1 VLLCVPDAEIAAAAA
16 AIAPGRLVGHC
27 SGATGLDVLSPHEA
41 FSLHP
46 LMTVPAGAPRDVLES
61 AGCAVDGSTPRAL
74 ELSRALAARLGMRAT
89 QVTDRDRAA
98 YHAAA
103 SIASNFLVTLEGAAE
118 RLAATAGVE
127 RALLAP
133 LVRAAVENWA
143 ARGAEEA
150 LTGPIAR
157 GDDETVVRQRDAGG
171 GGDMRIIRT
180 NAEMRAH
187 RWRARGTVGLVP
199 TMGAFHGGHHAL
211 MRAARERCDEV
222 VVSLFVNP
230 AQFNEPA
237 DLDAYPRDEARD
249 AAEAAELGID
259 VLYTPPVEDVYPPG
273 FATSV
278 RVEGLSDVLE
288 GAQRGPGHFAGVCT
302 VVSKLF
308 NVVTPDVAYFGQKDA
323 QQVAVLRRMV
333 KDLDLPVELA
343 IIPTV
348 READGLAMSSRNQR
362 LTPDERT
369 RALALSRALNTAE
382 AEIAAG
388 ERDAETIAAGARAAM
403 DGVQPEY
410 LALVDPDSF
419 QPVVTV
425 AGRVLI
431 VVAARIGATR
441 LIDNTIVQPAATR
454 ERAPTT

>member
-1 VLLCVPDAEIAAAAA
+1 
-16 AIAPGRLVGHC
+16 
-27 SGATGLDVLSPHEA
+27 
-41 FSLHP
+41 
-46 LMTVPAGAPRDVLES
+46 
-61 AGCAVDGSTPRAL
+61 
-74 ELSRALAARLGMRAT
+74 
-89 QVTDRDRAA
+89 
-98 YHAAA
+98 
-103 SIASNFLVTLEGAAE
+103 
-118 RLAATAGVE
+118 
-127 RALLAP
+127 
-133 LVRAAVENWA
+133 
-143 ARGAEEA
+143 
-150 LTGPIAR
+150 
-157 GDDETVVRQRDAGG
+157 
-171 GGDMRIIRT
+171 MRIIRS

-187 RWRARGTVGLVP
+187 REQARGIVGFVP

-249 AAEAAELGID
+249 AGEAAELGVD
-259 VLYTPPVEDVYPPG
+259 VLYAPPVEEVYPPG

-302 VVSKLF
+302 VVTKLF

-333 KDLDLPVELA
+333 RDLDLPIEMA

-348 READGLAMSSRNQR
+348 REPDGLAMSSRNQR
-362 LTPDERT
+362 LTPDERI
-369 RALALSRALNTAE
+369 RALALSRALNAAE

-419 QPVVTV
+419 QPVATV
-425 AGRVLI
+425 DGRVLI
-431 VVAARIGATR
+431 AVAARIGAIR

>member
-1 VLLCVPDAEIAAAAA
+1 MK
-16 AIAPGRLVGHC
+16 
-27 SGATGLDVLSPHEA
+27 T
-41 FSLHP
+41 
-46 LMTVPAGAPRDVLES
+46 
-61 AGCAVDGSTPRAL
+61 
-74 ELSRALAARLGMRAT
+74 
-89 QVTDRDRAA
+89 
-98 YHAAA
+98 
-103 SIASNFLVTLEGAAE
+103 
-118 RLAATAGVE
+118 
-127 RALLAP
+127 
-133 LVRAAVENWA
+133 
-143 ARGAEEA
+143 
-150 LTGPIAR
+150 
-157 GDDETVVRQRDAGG
+157 
-171 GGDMRIIRT
+171 IRS

-187 RWRARGTVGLVP
+187 REQARGTVGLVP

-249 AAEAAELGID
+249 AAEAVELGID
-259 VLYTPPVEDVYPPG
+259 VLYAPPVEEVYPPG

-288 GAQRGPGHFAGVCT
+288 GAQRGSGHFAGVCT
-302 VVSKLF
+302 VVTKLF
-308 NVVTPDVAYFGQKDA
+308 HVVTPDVAYFGQKDA

-333 KDLDLPVELA
+333 RDLDLPVELA

-348 READGLAMSSRNQR
+348 REPDGLAMSSRNQR
-362 LTPDERT
+362 LTPDERI
-369 RALALSRALNTAE
+369 RALALSRALNAAE

-403 DGVQPEY
+403 DGVRPEY

-419 QPVVTV
+419 QPVATV
-425 AGRVLI
+425 DGRVLI
-431 VVAARIGATR
+431 AVAARIGATR